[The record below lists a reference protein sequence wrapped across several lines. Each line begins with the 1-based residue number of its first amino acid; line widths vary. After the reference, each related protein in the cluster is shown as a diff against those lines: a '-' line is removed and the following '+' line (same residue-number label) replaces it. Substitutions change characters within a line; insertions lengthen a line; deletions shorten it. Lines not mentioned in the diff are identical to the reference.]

1 MKRLSALL
9 LFFLFITTPIALFAV
24 NTVILKNGTNIK
36 GLVSGQND
44 RGLTVKL
51 ANGTTQ
57 EIPKSQILKVI
68 YKDLSEQ
75 EAQKVRVEEEKKLKA
90 KEEAERKKAEAAEK
104 LAKAQE
110 EKRLA
115 EEAKKAEALAKQ
127 NESKDK
133 TLKEK
138 LAREEADKTK
148 SDADWLVYREA
159 NKGPSD
165 ATKTCGSRMG
175 ILWRS
180 AIIPGWGQWCGGYKI
195 SAGVIAA
202 SLAGATYYS
211 QGVAKHDYLQSKQSY
226 DNIVLFNQLAGPLT
240 RLTPE
245 FIFST
250 SDLTS
255 IFVENIFYNNIVA
268 DSKKSSQAA
277 NARYLG
283 SLGGIGLIYI
293 SNLIHAY
300 WIGREQ
306 YPERP
311 SVSMGGKEIKEGFDF
326 ETKFDQPTGQFGW
339 QPKPSAV
346 YGELRY
352 SILF

>member
-1 MKRLSALL
+1 MKKLSARILL
-9 LFFLFITTPIALFAV
+9 ILFIAAPISVFAV

-36 GLVSGQND
+36 GLVSGQDD

-51 ANGTTQ
+51 ANGNTQ
-57 EIPKSQILKVI
+57 VIPKSQILKVI

-75 EAQKVRVEEEKKLKA
+75 EALKVRLEEEKKLKA
-90 KEEAERKKAEAAEK
+90 KEEAERKKVEAAEK
-104 LAKAQE
+104 LTKAQE

-115 EEAKKAEALAKQ
+115 EEAKKAEELAKQ
-127 NESKDK
+127 NETKEK
-133 TLKEK
+133 ALKEK
-138 LAREEADKTK
+138 QAKDDADRAK
-148 SDADWLVYREA
+148 SDADWLVYREK

-165 ATKTCGSRMG
+165 AVKACGSRMG
-175 ILWRS
+175 IIWRS
-180 AIIPGWGQWCGGYKI
+180 AVLPGWGQWCGGYKV
-195 SAGVIAA
+195 SAGVIAV
-202 SLAGATYYS
+202 SLVGTTYYS
-211 QGVAKHDYLQSKQSY
+211 QGVLKHDYLQSKQSY
-226 DNIVLFNQLAGPLT
+226 DNIALFNQMAGPIT

-245 FIFST
+245 FVFST

-255 IFVENIFYNNIVA
+255 IFIENIFYNNIVA
-268 DSKKSSQAA
+268 DAKKSSQAA

-300 WIGREQ
+300 WIGRDQ

-311 SVSMGGKEIKEGFDF
+311 SVFLGGKEIKEGFDF
-326 ETKFDQPTGQFGW
+326 ETKFDQPMGQFGW
-339 QPKPSAV
+339 QPRPSAV

>member
-1 MKRLSALL
+1 MKKLSILL
-9 LFFLFITTPIALFAV
+9 LLILFIAIPTSVFAV

-36 GLVSGQND
+36 GLVSGQD
-44 RGLTVKL
+44 DKGLTVKL
-51 ANGTTQ
+51 ANGNTQ
-57 EIPKSQILKVI
+57 VIPKSQILKVI

-75 EAQKVRVEEEKKLKA
+75 EAQKIRLEEEKKLKA

-104 LAKAQE
+104 LAKAEE

-115 EEAKKAEALAKQ
+115 EEAKNAEALARQ
-127 NESKDK
+127 NEVKDK
-133 TLKEK
+133 SLKEK
-138 LAREEADKTK
+138 QAKEDADRAK
-148 SDADWLVYREA
+148 SDAEWLVYREK

-165 ATKTCGSRMG
+165 AVKACGSRMG
-175 ILWRS
+175 IIWRS
-180 AIIPGWGQWCGGYKI
+180 AVLPGWGQWCGGYKI

-202 SLAGATYYS
+202 SFAGTIYYS
-211 QGVAKHDYLQSKQSY
+211 QAVLKQDYLQSKQSY
-226 DNIVLFNQLAGPLT
+226 DNFVLLGQVAGPLT

-245 FIFST
+245 FVFTT

-255 IFVENIFYNNIVA
+255 IFIENIFYNNIIA
-268 DSKKSSQAA
+268 DEKKSSQAA

-283 SLGGIGLIYI
+283 SLGGIGLIYL

-306 YPERP
+306 YPERQ
-311 SVSMGGKEIKEGFDF
+311 SVSVNGKEIKEGFDF
-326 ETKFDQPTGQFGW
+326 ETKFDQPLGQFGW

-346 YGELRY
+346 HGELRY